1 MCLFLQKMSACFS
14 AEDLPASVA
23 LAEPVVGMALYWTA
37 LEAAMFQV
45 KLLKELCMLKRIG
58 NCVWW

>member
-1 MCLFLQKMSACFS
+1 MSACFS

-37 LEAAMFQV
+37 SVAAIFQV
-45 KLLKELCMLKRIG
+45 KLLKELNYVCCNDLQNKKTILLKI
-58 NCVWW
+58 